1 MEHCSDFRHSKQTE
15 IKIKNTCAIIARV
28 FMVLFALSAIG
39 LLAYLGVSVHSF
51 ISNNDASLLCIFY
64 PTIQL
69 ATACITL
76 RLMYA
81 LFRNIANG
89 RSPLIL
95 KACKNPCNHCIALTC
110 KLSSRNCHAI
120 NTCSKRTYFSSW
132 IFRRNRIRARPCH
145 QLLTH

>member
-1 MEHCSDFRHSKQTE
+1 MEHCSDFKHSKQTE

-28 FMVLFALSAIG
+28 FMILFVLSAIG
-39 LLAYLGVSVHSF
+39 LLAYLGVSVYSF
-51 ISNNDASLLCIFY
+51 ISNNDASLLSIFY

-89 RSPLIL
+89 KSPLTKKSL
-95 KACKNPCNHCIALTC
+95 QSLH
-110 KLSSRNCHAI
+110 LSYLQA
-120 NTCSKRTYFSSW
+120 
-132 IFRRNRIRARPCH
+132 A
-145 QLLTH
+145 